1 MSSLKCCHLDR
12 LSDVVAGS
20 SGSSGSGG
28 CGGSGRYFSLQLLE
42 FGLDFADL
50 ENDRRAR
57 RVAVFRIGVGGVDV
71 VVGVA
76 LDAARRRRSTS
87 LRKSAA

>member
-1 MSSLKCCHLDR
+1 MSSLKSCHLDR

-20 SGSSGSGG
+20 SGGSGSSGA
-28 CGGSGRYFSLQLLE
+28 SGRYFSLQLLE
-42 FGLDFADL
+42 FCLDFADL

>member
-20 SGSSGSGG
+20 SGGSGSSGS
-28 CGGSGRYFSLQLLE
+28 CGRYFSLQLLE